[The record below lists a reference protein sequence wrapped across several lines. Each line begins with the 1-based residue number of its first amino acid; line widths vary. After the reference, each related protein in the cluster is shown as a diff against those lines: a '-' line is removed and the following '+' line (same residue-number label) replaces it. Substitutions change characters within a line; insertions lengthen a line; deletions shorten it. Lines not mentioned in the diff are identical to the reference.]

1 VTTRQ
6 IILWACGY
14 LIELVA
20 VVYFTRA
27 TVRRVMGALA
37 GGVAAG
43 LLAMG
48 AIAV

>member
-1 VTTRQ
+1 MTTRQ
-6 IILWACGY
+6 IILWACAY

-27 TVRRVMGALA
+27 TADRVMGALA

>member
-1 VTTRQ
+1 MTTRQ
-6 IILWACGY
+6 LILSACGY

-20 VVYFTRA
+20 VVCFTRTTA
-27 TVRRVMGALA
+27 HRVMGALA